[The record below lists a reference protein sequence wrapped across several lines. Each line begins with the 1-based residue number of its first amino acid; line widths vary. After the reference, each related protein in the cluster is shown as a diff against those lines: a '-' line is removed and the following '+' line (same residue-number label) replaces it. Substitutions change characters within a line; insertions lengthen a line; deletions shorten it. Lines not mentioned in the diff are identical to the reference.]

1 MERKGDF
8 FSISVERSKRRA
20 VVSGK
25 RKVFERRG
33 DSRKTGSC

>member
-25 RKVFERRG
+25 R
-33 DSRKTGSC
+33 SL